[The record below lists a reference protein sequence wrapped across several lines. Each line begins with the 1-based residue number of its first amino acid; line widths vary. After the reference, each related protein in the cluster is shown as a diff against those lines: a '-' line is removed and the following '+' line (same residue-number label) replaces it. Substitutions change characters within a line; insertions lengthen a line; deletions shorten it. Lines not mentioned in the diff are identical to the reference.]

1 VPTITNETKSHRG
14 LASLPCLR
22 DPIVKQLA
30 DALGAHRQRMGQL
43 AVGPIFQ
50 GGTGKPL
57 NLDNLV
63 KRAIAPAL
71 SRCTVCKKQEDE
83 HKPEGHAYQ
92 RDNSLPHWHGWHAFR
107 RGVATNLHDLGVD
120 DKTIQAILRHSN
132 IGITQ
137 NIYIKSVNKS
147 QVSAMDTLS
156 ENLGI
161 CNDHAT
167 SRDEPIN

>member
-1 VPTITNETKSHRG
+1 VETSGKEFRESTESTDE
-14 LASLPCLR
+14 ASGWLTPFPVFEL
-22 DPIVKQLA
+22 DN
-30 DALGAHRQRMGQL
+30 
-43 AVGPIFQ
+43 IF
-50 GGTGKPL
+50 GMDTL
-57 NLDNLV
+57 NLDNLM

-107 RGVATNLHDLGVD
+107 RGVATNLHHDLGVD

-137 NIYIKSVNKS
+137 NIDIKSVNK
-147 QVSAMDTLS
+147 
-156 ENLGI
+156 
-161 CNDHAT
+161 
-167 SRDEPIN
+167 RINRR